1 MNKKTALTWLLL
13 LAVWVL
19 AVEYFIITPS
29 IEEYH
34 LRLGDMAKN
43 SAHVIRTVFHICFT
57 FGPALLVTF
66 LTIENKQES

>member
-19 AVEYFIITPS
+19 TVEYFIITPS
-29 IEEYH
+29 VEEYH

-57 FGPALLVTF
+57 FGPAILIASLVA
-66 LTIENKQES
+66 EKGKKK